1 MGREYP
7 LGFSFFRERLRRV
20 FQKNVTVQDPER
32 ISGLIKQGNY
42 VIKELEVSIDYSRL
56 SLVRTRLIRTVFYSP
71 SKHFQYLTHRLIRI
85 PDKANKFRR
94 SPGVRINGS
103 ILYALLEVFN

>member
-42 VIKELEVSIDYSRL
+42 VIKELEVSIYTVDSR
-56 SLVRTRLIRTVFYSP
+56 
-71 SKHFQYLTHRLIRI
+71 
-85 PDKANKFRR
+85 
-94 SPGVRINGS
+94 
-103 ILYALLEVFN
+103 